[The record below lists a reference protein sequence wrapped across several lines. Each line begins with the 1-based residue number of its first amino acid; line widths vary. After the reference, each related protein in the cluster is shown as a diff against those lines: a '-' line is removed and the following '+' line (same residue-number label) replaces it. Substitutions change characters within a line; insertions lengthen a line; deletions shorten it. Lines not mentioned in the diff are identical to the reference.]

1 MIIIMMPNLHTSSK
15 DGKRRAGDVM
25 AVHGSK
31 PVPTHSGGSTN
42 LNGGNEMNTLTM
54 DLGGVETATQT
65 KNIRAKSI
73 PIVLAISVFAGLLA
87 YLIFR
92 ATSTLS
98 AQENQLLLLTAFIVI
113 GFEIVWLAYGAILG
127 ILKLF
132 R

>member
-1 MIIIMMPNLHTSSK
+1 
-15 DGKRRAGDVM
+15 
-25 AVHGSK
+25 
-31 PVPTHSGGSTN
+31 
-42 LNGGNEMNTLTM
+42 MNTLTM